1 MPKHIRNRDNRHYA
15 REQTVMDKVND
26 YFVSFKKQ
34 YIRTPKQTMGWIMA
48 ILMIIILG
56 VVAAHY
62 MGYITLPG
70 PLSGIPRKAAPPSHL
85 QYFFF

>member
-15 REQTVMDKVND
+15 REQSVMDKVNNYID
-26 YFVSFKKQ
+26 SFKKQ
-34 YIRTPKQTMGWIMA
+34 HIRTPKQTMGWIMA

-70 PLSGIPRKAAPPSHL
+70 PLGKIPRKAAPASHL